1 MKDLYI
7 KFTKTIVGLFRY
19 DLQLHML
26 WSFMLSMLGVF
37 WYPLVLTGLVATV
50 IKEGCDLWIKGH
62 WSWDDVVFGIIGNI
76 IAIILIG
83 II

>member
-37 WYPLVLTGLVATV
+37 WYPLVLTGFIATV
-50 IKEGCDLWIKGH
+50 IKELLDLWIKGH
-62 WSWDDVVFGIIGNI
+62 WSWDDFIFGVIGNF
-76 IAIILIG
+76 IAIILIN

>member
-7 KFTKTIVGLFRY
+7 KFTQTIVGLFRY

-37 WYPLVLTGLVATV
+37 WLPLMFTGFIATI
-50 IKEGCDLWIKGH
+50 IKECLDLWIKGH
-62 WSWDDVVFGIIGNI
+62 WSWDDFVFGVIGNFM
-76 IAIILIG
+76 AIILIN